1 MSEVICTKSHE
12 EYEDDFEKDL
22 DWLISE
28 ESRSED
34 QVNQASVYSTVYKQ
48 TFCISSFSSLSPPAS
63 LWYGKLSLD
72 CCSS

>member
-34 QVNQASVYSTVYKQ
+34 QVNEASVYSAVYKQ

-63 LWYGKLSLD
+63 PWYGKWSLD

>member
-1 MSEVICTKSHE
+1 MSEVICTKSQE

-34 QVNQASVYSTVYKQ
+34 QVNQASVYSTIYIQ
-48 TFCISSFSSLSPPAS
+48 TLCISSFSPP
-63 LWYGKLSLD
+63 LLLLLCRMGNGV
-72 CCSS
+72 